1 MLPTAEALYPKKP
14 QAPRSKGLL
23 EDLYEEVAK
32 GNFYFFKKTFGSFK
46 KSRTFATSK
55 QEQHLFKVAKYHY
68 KPISVKVSYSRN
80 AIQQKA

>member
-1 MLPTAEALYPKKP
+1 MI
-14 QAPRSKGLL
+14 KGSEKNLG
-23 EDLYEEVAK
+23 K
-32 GNFYFFKKTFGSFK
+32 RFGGMK

>member
-1 MLPTAEALYPKKP
+1 MINGVK
-14 QAPRSKGLL
+14 
-23 EDLYEEVAK
+23 
-32 GNFYFFKKTFGSFK
+32 NFFQKTFGSFK
-46 KSRTFATSK
+46 KSRTFAMFQ